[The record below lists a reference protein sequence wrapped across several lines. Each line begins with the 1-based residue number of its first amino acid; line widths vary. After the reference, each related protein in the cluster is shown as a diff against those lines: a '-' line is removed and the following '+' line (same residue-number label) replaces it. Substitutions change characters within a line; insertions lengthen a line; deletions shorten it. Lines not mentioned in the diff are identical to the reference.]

1 MKSKFSLLALSL
13 FTLTVYSQWSN
24 DSNQNTPIGVAAG
37 EQVIPLVAVH
47 PSGTTYI
54 AWFSQESG
62 NYNVRL
68 QKLDILG
75 NKLWADNGLL
85 ISNNLSMSWLTDWDM
100 AVDQDEC
107 AILVFQ
113 DVRNGYNNIYAY
125 RISPQGEFLW
135 GSNGLALSNN
145 TDFEAAPIVTITAQ
159 NNAVFAWSREN
170 TIMIQK
176 VNSSGQ
182 KLWGESGIQLQGA
195 EDFTWPTFIP
205 VQEDEILMAFFKQT
219 GPSWSPT
226 KNLFVQ
232 RFDPDGQQMWGSGIA
247 ISNNAGIP
255 AYVKARIISDGDNGA
270 FVSWHRSPGNIF
282 DAYVQHIKH
291 NGNLDFPVNG
301 LMLSLS
307 TGTHQL
313 DPVMAF
319 NDLTDDLYVFWREH
333 DANQNNRGISGQ
345 RISSAGNRLWGDYGK
360 VIIPMQG
367 GEKASLDVA
376 ITDGEPV
383 ITFSDSPSGSAN
395 SFLRAI
401 RLDNNG
407 NTVWLGGQRSVSS
420 AASDKLHVVSTEFIN
435 DQLIMAWEDKRNDG
449 GDVYAQ
455 NLKPNGTLGPLQPL
469 LEVYPDR
476 LVFELMEHYIDGL
489 SFVVKNNFPVMQS
502 IDSLTQFGNVG
513 GLNMYFWEIYPEMT
527 NLLPYTLNHTDS
539 LELTVYWWITVTN
552 REYLYDTVRI
562 WSGGQ
567 EYHVIIEMDPSNF
580 PSGIEETHA
589 SNDLIAW
596 PNPFSEQIKILL
608 TNPFPEPATLEIFDK
623 MGKKVNTFNIPD
635 SGSGNINF
643 IWDGKNASGNRSA
656 PGVYFL
662 RVVSGE
668 NQKVARVVYMPE
680 F

>member
-1 MKSKFSLLALSL
+1 MKTLAVLIML
-13 FTLTVYSQWSN
+13 AIQPVIAVAQWSN
-24 DSNQNTPIGVAAG
+24 DPNQNTPIGIAAG

-75 NKLWADNGLL
+75 NKLWADDGLL
-85 ISNNLSMSWLTDWDM
+85 ISNNLSMSWLTDWGL

-107 AILVFQ
+107 AVLVFQ
-113 DVRNGYNNIYAY
+113 DIRNGNNNIYAY

-182 KLWGESGIQLQGA
+182 KLWGETGIQLQGA
-195 EDFTWPTFIP
+195 EDHTWPTFIP
-205 VQEDEILMAFFKQT
+205 VQEDEILMAYFKQT
-219 GPSWSPT
+219 GPSWAPT
-226 KNLFVQ
+226 KNLFIQ

-270 FVSWHRSPGNIF
+270 FVTWHRSSGNIF
-282 DAYVQHIKH
+282 DAYVQHVKH
-291 NGNLDFPVNG
+291 NGNLSYPVNG
-301 LMLSLS
+301 LVLSLS

-319 NDLTDDLYVFWREH
+319 DDSSDDLYLFWREH

-360 VIIPMQG
+360 VIIPMQS
-367 GEKASLDVA
+367 GEKASLNVA
-376 ITDGEPV
+376 VTDGEPV
-383 ITFSDSPSGSAN
+383 ITFSDSPSSSAN

-407 NTVWLGGQRSVSS
+407 NTVWLGGQRSVST

-449 GDVYAQ
+449 GDIYAQ
-455 NLKPNGTLGPLQPL
+455 NLKPNGTLGPLQASL
-469 LEVYPDR
+469 NVYPQ
-476 LVFELMEHYIDGL
+476 LLQFHEPEHFMGL
-489 SFVVKNNFPVMQS
+489 DFVVKNNFPVTLT
-502 IDSLTQFGNVG
+502 IDSMTETGNVND
-513 GLNMYFWEIYPEMT
+513 LNLYYWYAFTDESPLIYPVEF
-527 NLLPYTLNHTDS
+527 NQGDS
-539 LELTVYWWITVTN
+539 LIFTVGWDILLAPG
-552 REYLYDTVRI
+552 REYLSDTVFI
-562 WSGGQ
+562 WSGGH

-580 PSGIEETHA
+580 PSGIEE
-589 SNDLIAW
+589 NDFNKDVNAW
-596 PNPFSEQIKILL
+596 PNPFSDQINISFP
-608 TNPFPEPATLEIFDK
+608 NPNHEPVTFQIFDK
-623 MGKKVNTFNIPD
+623 MGKMVNAFNIPD
-635 SGSGNINF
+635 SGSENVSF
-643 IWDGKNASGNRSA
+643 IWDGRNASGNKSV
-656 PGVYFL
+656 PGVYLL
-662 RVVSGE
+662 RVVAGTH
-668 NQKVARVVYMPE
+668 QKVLRVLYMSE
-680 F
+680 